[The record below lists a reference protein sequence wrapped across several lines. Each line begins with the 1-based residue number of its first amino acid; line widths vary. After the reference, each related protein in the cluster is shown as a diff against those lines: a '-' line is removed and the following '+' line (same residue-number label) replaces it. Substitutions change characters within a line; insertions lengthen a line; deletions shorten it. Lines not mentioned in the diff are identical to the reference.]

1 MPHTGGT
8 RTETRARGYPGGG
21 NKGVAADARGRP
33 REHPQEQK
41 GVILWAHAMA
51 ILR

>member
-8 RTETRARGYPGGG
+8 RTDTRARGYPGGG
-21 NKGVAADARGRP
+21 DKGVAADARGRP